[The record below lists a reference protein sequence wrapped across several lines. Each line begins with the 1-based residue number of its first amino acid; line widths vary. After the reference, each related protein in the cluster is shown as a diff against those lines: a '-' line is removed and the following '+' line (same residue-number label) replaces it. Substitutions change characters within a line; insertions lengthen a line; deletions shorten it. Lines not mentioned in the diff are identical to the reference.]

1 MKIRIFSLLLALSLL
16 VVALSSCKKGNTFV
30 VREGN
35 FVDKETGIEY
45 ISTSWE
51 YEPISVSD
59 EIYGEY
65 SEINDLLFY
74 VMNGADPQKY
84 ICDNMETVYYAKGL
98 KMPALNE
105 MDIDYVNVYNQYD
118 ELVVHITD
126 MEFVAKLVDT
136 FVNGYNSY
144 SSIYLTNEV
153 DIKTNHRI
161 KFADSDEGFYYVLA
175 YVEYAEPFYYTDKNG
190 RECQSDKVLFN
201 RYTQTYVVV
210 DEFINDYYATLQE

>member
-1 MKIRIFSLLLALSLL
+1 MKIRTFSLLVIFSLLITLA
-16 VVALSSCKKGNTFV
+16 SCTKGNAFV

-65 SEINDLLFY
+65 SELNDLLFY
-74 VMNGADPQKY
+74 VMDGVDPQKY

-98 KMPALNE
+98 TMPSLNE
-105 MDIDYVNVYNQYD
+105 MEIDYVNVYNQYD
-118 ELVVHITD
+118 ELVVHIND
-126 MEFVAKLVDT
+126 MEFIAKLVDA

-153 DIKTNHRI
+153 DIKTNQRI

-210 DEFINDYYATLQE
+210 DEFINDYYATIQE